1 MKIWIDADAA
11 PRDVKDVVARAALR
25 LKLTTLLVANQRLQT
40 PANNPFVTALRVEGG
55 PDKADDH
62 IAEQA
67 EPGDL
72 AVTADI
78 PLAARLVDK
87 GVRTIDPRGTEYS
100 EENIGERL
108 SVRDFMDQLRSTG
121 VETGGPKG
129 YGPKDKQAFAS
140 TLDRL
145 LTRLTRGR

>member
-1 MKIWIDADAA
+1 M
-11 PRDVKDVVARAALR
+11 PRPPS
-25 LKLTTLLVANQRLQT
+25 T
-40 PANNPFVTALRVEGG
+40 
-55 PDKADDH
+55 
-62 IAEQA
+62 
-67 EPGDL
+67 
-72 AVTADI
+72 
-78 PLAARLVDK
+78 K

-129 YGPKDKQAFAS
+129 YGPKDKQAFAA

-145 LTRLTRGR
+145 LTRLSRGR